1 MTFTLDLTLQRR
13 VFDNKVGLNI
23 QTNGKW
29 PNICFIYLYVCTF
42 QTIGFYQK
50 GKILTT
56 ISHNRTYYL
65 LAHHLHSI
73 RYNDNETETRSRWK
87 LNKRDKNNNAQW
99 ATWMPY
105 TPQIGVNK
113 RYVHI
118 ALTESISYSM
128 FFNFL
133 FWCVQWNFWPICT
146 IIRHFFDY
154 YSFKY

>member
-1 MTFTLDLTLQRR
+1 MDLTLQRR

-42 QTIGFYQK
+42 QTVGFYQK

-65 LAHHLHSI
+65 LAYHLHSI

-113 RYVHI
+113 RCVHI
-118 ALTESISYSM
+118 VLVTLCFLIFSYGVYNEIFGQYAQLSVIS
-128 FFNFL
+128 L
-133 FWCVQWNFWPICT
+133 
-146 IIRHFFDY
+146 IIIHLNISSGR
-154 YSFKY
+154 